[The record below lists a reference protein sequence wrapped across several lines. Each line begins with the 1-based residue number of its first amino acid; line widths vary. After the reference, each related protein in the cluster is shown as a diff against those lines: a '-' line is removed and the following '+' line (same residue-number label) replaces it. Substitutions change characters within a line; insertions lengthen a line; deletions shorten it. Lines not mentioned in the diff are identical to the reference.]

1 MSNSLKVIGGVALT
15 GLISKL
21 VKSGSRNKKYQE
33 VTWEEL
39 KSIKL
44 KPNQFWHGITVFPI
58 TEYRSGLSKQEQLK
72 KSLEFLESSG
82 YTVSRHPKHN
92 VEKQQGLTPDDGT
105 YMSKDAGYVSE
116 YANPFFALLEIP
128 EDKME
133 FLKID
138 ELVLGDPVFYGGYSI
153 DVLEQ
158 TVQSRRKH
166 KGFRDLLINVFRRYV
181 EKNPSEVIPMSDE
194 EYEYLND
201 TSFDDP
207 IMMDVLAMIDGEENL
222 QLEELI
228 DYLGDFRMDLT
239 IGKRINKEGFTEQE
253 KVQIGE
259 WVKNGEIDIDVFFM
273 PSSAMKRIPI
283 KYLYRV
289 IDWE

>member
-1 MSNSLKVIGGVALT
+1 MSNSLKVIGGIVLT
-15 GLISKL
+15 GLVSGFLKKGSK
-21 VKSGSRNKKYQE
+21 NKKYNE

-58 TEYRSGLSKQEQLK
+58 TEHRSGLSKQEQLK
-72 KSLEFLESSG
+72 KSLEFLESSR

-116 YANPFFALLEIP
+116 YANPFFAILEIP
-128 EDKME
+128 EDKMK

-138 ELVLGDPVFYGGYSI
+138 ELVLGDPVFWGGYSI

-158 TVQSRRKH
+158 TAQSRSKH
-166 KGFRDLLINVFRRYV
+166 QGFRNLLINVFRRYTQ
-181 EKNPSEVIPMSDE
+181 KNPSEVIPMSDE
-194 EYEYLND
+194 EYEYLDD

-207 IMMDVLAMIDGEENL
+207 IMMDVMAYLDGEENL
-222 QLEELI
+222 QLEELME
-228 DYLGDFRMDLT
+228 YTDFRLDLT
-239 IGKRINKEGFTEQE
+239 IGKRINKEGFTPEE
-253 KVQIGE
+253 KAQIDE
-259 WVKNGEIDIDVFFM
+259 WVRKGEVDIDVFFM

-283 KYLYRV
+283 KYLYKV
-289 IDWE
+289 TDWE